1 MDTGWGGRK
10 ERRVLRETVRQRGK
24 DVGSRQ
30 PQLWRAGD
38 LKKESEPDRQYEGRM
53 SEINGCYHI
62 LS

>member
-38 LKKESEPDRQYEGRM
+38 LKRVSGQT
-53 SEINGCYHI
+53 I
-62 LS
+62 

>member
-38 LKKESEPDRQYEGRM
+38 LKKESERTDNLRGECQR
-53 SEINGCYHI
+53 
-62 LS
+62 

>member
-30 PQLWRAGD
+30 PQLWRARD
-38 LKKESEPDRQYEGRM
+38 LKKESERDRQSEGRM
-53 SEINGCYHI
+53 SEINCCYHI